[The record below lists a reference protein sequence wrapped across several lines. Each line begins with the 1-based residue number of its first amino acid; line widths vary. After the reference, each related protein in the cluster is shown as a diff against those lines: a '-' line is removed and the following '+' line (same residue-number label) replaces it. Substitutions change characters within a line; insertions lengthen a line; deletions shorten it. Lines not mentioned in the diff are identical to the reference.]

1 MPPQPVEA
9 EASNYP
15 PRLSSSCRPL
25 ACASPASS
33 LSPPFS
39 VSLFFLAWCALL
51 LVWLAVGSFLRVSC
65 SLRHRLR
72 LRTRTVRSLAA
83 RPPCHLSL
91 SLCVCPGSARV
102 LFSLFLLALCRRSF
116 CLFFCAAPPSV
127 CSSVP
132 PRSCA
137 VASVFAGAPLLPRRR
152 VAPNAGPGTAGTHPR
167 APRIHDSTPFRIVLR
182 CCAFSAFCRP
192 PPHMS
197 SHASRHDAMRT
208 HAAAHPYYERPVARH
223 MIFCAFIAA
232 MT

>member
-33 LSPPFS
+33 LLPLSRCRFFSLGALCFWFGLQSVPFCVSLALCAIDYDYAHAPSGRSPP
-39 VSLFFLAWCALL
+39 
-51 LVWLAVGSFLRVSC
+51 
-65 SLRHRLR
+65 
-72 LRTRTVRSLAA
+72 A
-83 RPPCHLSL
+83 RRAISL
-91 SLCVCPGSARV
+91 SLFASV
-102 LFSLFLLALCRRSF
+102 LAPLACSSLFLLALCRRSF

-208 HAAAHPYYERPVARH
+208 HAAAHPYYERPAARH
-223 MIFCAFIAA
+223 MILCAFLAA